1 MFRKIGSG
9 VLAGMATWLAST
21 WLASTWLASTCLA
34 STAASAD
41 RASADMLLSTKTLH
55 ARFALIVSS
64 VKPIDHRSCESRGS
78 ALYLGDD
85 LYLTAAHV
93 LLDRADVARECRFT
107 PAVSTDFAR
116 SAAEADP
123 FRVSVRRAAG
133 ATADGTV
140 AALGS
145 RRSGPSGEMDFA
157 GSADFAIVR
166 AKTAGARPALRPC
179 AGPPHP
185 GQTVVVVLRQGL
197 VRTRVAATQTAK
209 SDGDARYVDLDEV
222 LDHGTSGAGVLDA
235 ATSCVLGLISHRWP
249 EPTPRVTRMTPTA
262 VFVDA
267 WQTMIAR

>member
-1 MFRKIGSG
+1 
-9 VLAGMATWLAST
+9 
-21 WLASTWLASTCLA
+21 
-34 STAASAD
+34 
-41 RASADMLLSTKTLH
+41 MLLSTKTLH
-55 ARFALIVSS
+55 ARYALIVSS

-107 PAVSTDFAR
+107 PEVSTDFAR